1 MPGPAS
7 VRPGDVVTAMN
18 GLEVEVTNTD
28 GEGRMVMAD
37 LQRVQKWKLEFI
49 LIVEIQKNVFEIK
62 FHFLN
67 ALYSTTLPLNSSQ
80 NTSSIWRP

>member
-49 LIVEIQKNVFEIK
+49 LID
-62 FHFLN
+62 
-67 ALYSTTLPLNSSQ
+67 P
-80 NTSSIWRP
+80 